1 MSNSGADDADGAD
14 ANLQGR
20 DRTSR
25 QSSAGLLGLVFA
37 RAAAC
42 SAGSDGGEVA

>member
-1 MSNSGADDADGAD
+1 MSNGGCDDADGAD

-20 DRTSR
+20 DRRSR
-25 QSSAGLLGLVFA
+25 QSSAGLLGLVL

-42 SAGSDGGEVA
+42 SAGSEGCEIA